1 MNLLLPTA
9 ICLLFPDQYF
19 FMKRKLTVVLLLL
32 AVFGVLAFFAVAPVV
47 AEWLFNGTRVRGPY
61 HASGR
66 GRALH
71 STLLVADMH
80 ADTLLWDRD
89 VLVRSARGHVD
100 VPRLAEGGVA
110 LQFFTVVSHTPYAPK
125 YDVNPEGLDGV
136 TAIAIAERWPVRALG
151 SLRARALY
159 QARKLNEAAQTS
171 GGRFVVIRTAADL
184 AGFVERRRSEPQ
196 LVAGLLGIEGAYPL
210 EGDVNNVDVLFD
222 AGFRMMAPTHFY
234 DNEWGGSAHG
244 VNKTGLTEKGREMVR
259 RMEAR
264 GMLVDLA
271 HASAA
276 TIDDVVAV
284 ATRPLVVSHTGV
296 KGTCDN
302 NRNLS
307 DEQLRKIAAKG
318 GVIGIGYWDTA
329 TCGTDARAVARA
341 IRHAANVV
349 GVEHVALGSD
359 FDGAVTEPF
368 DTTGVVLVTDA
379 LLAEGFNEEEVGRIM
394 GGNVFRL
401 LAETLPR

>member
-1 MNLLLPTA
+1 
-9 ICLLFPDQYF
+9 
-19 FMKRKLTVVLLLL
+19 MKRKLLVVLLLL
-32 AVFGVLAFFAVAPVV
+32 AVLGVVAFFTVVPVL

-61 HASGR
+61 GAAER
-66 GRALH
+66 ARALH
-71 STLLVADMH
+71 ARLLVADMH
-80 ADTLLWDRD
+80 ADTLLWGRD
-89 VLVRSARGHVD
+89 PLARSGRGHVD
-100 VPRLAEGGVA
+100 VPRLVEGGVA
-110 LQFFTVVSHTPYAPK
+110 LQFFTVVSHTPYVSN
-125 YDVNPEGLDGV
+125 YESNPEGLDGV
-136 TAIAIAERWPVRALG
+136 TALALAERWPLGAVR
-151 SLRARALY
+151 SLRERALY
-159 QARKLNEAAQTS
+159 QARKLQDAAARS
-171 GGRFVVIRTAADL
+171 GGRFVVIRTAGDL
-184 AGFVERRRSEPQ
+184 ARFVERRRGDPQ
-196 LVAGLLGIEGAYPL
+196 LVAGLLGVEGAYPL

-222 AGFRMMAPTHFY
+222 AGVRMMAPTHFY

-244 VNKTGLTEKGREMVR
+244 VGKIGLTEKGREMVR

-284 ATRPLVVSHTGV
+284 ATRPVVVSHTGV
-296 KGTCDN
+296 RGTCDN

-307 DEQLRKIAAKG
+307 DEQLRKIASKG
-318 GVIGIGYWDTA
+318 GVIGIGYWDAA

-341 IRHAANVV
+341 IRHAVDVV
-349 GVEHVALGSD
+349 GVRAVALGSD
-359 FDGAVTEPF
+359 FDGAVKEPF

-379 LLAEGFNEEEVGRIM
+379 LLAEGFTEEEVGAIM

>member
-1 MNLLLPTA
+1 
-9 ICLLFPDQYF
+9 
-19 FMKRKLTVVLLLL
+19 MKRKLPAVLLLL
-32 AVFGVLAFFAVAPVV
+32 AVFGVLAFFTVAPVV

-61 HASGR
+61 RVSER

-71 STLLVADMH
+71 ATLLVADMH

-89 VLVRSARGHVD
+89 LLTRSVRGHVD

-125 YDVNPEGLDGV
+125 YDINPEGFDGV
-136 TAIAIAERWPVRALG
+136 TAIAFAERWPLRTLR

-159 QARKLNEAAQTS
+159 QARKLNEAAQAS

-184 AGFVERRRSEPQ
+184 ARFVERRRSDPQ
-196 LVAGLLGIEGAYPL
+196 LVAGLLGLEGAYPL
-210 EGDVNNVDVLFD
+210 EGDVAGVDALFD
-222 AGFRMMAPTHFY
+222 AGFRMLAPAHFY

-244 VNKTGLTEKGREMVR
+244 VNKSGLTEKGRELVR

-271 HASAA
+271 HASES

-296 KGTCDN
+296 RGTCDN

-349 GVEHVALGSD
+349 GVRAVALGSD

-368 DTTGVVLVTDA
+368 DTTGVVLITDA
-379 LLAEGFNEEEVGRIM
+379 LLEEGFTEEEIGQIM

-401 LAETLPR
+401 LSETLPR

>member
-1 MNLLLPTA
+1 
-9 ICLLFPDQYF
+9 
-19 FMKRKLTVVLLLL
+19 MKRKLPALLLLLL
-32 AVFGVLAFFAVAPVV
+32 AVVGVMAFFTVVPVV

-61 HASGR
+61 RASER

-71 STLLVADMH
+71 ARLLVADMH

-89 VLVRSARGHVD
+89 VLTRSARGHVD

-110 LQFFTVVSHTPYAPK
+110 LQFFTVVSHTPYSPK
-125 YDVNPEGLDGV
+125 YDTNPEKLDGI
-136 TAIAIAERWPVRALG
+136 TAVALAERWPPRTLR
-151 SLRARALY
+151 SLRERALY
-159 QARKLNEAAQTS
+159 QARKLNDAAERS
-171 GGRFVVIRTAADL
+171 GGRLVVIRTAGDL
-184 AGFVERRRSEPQ
+184 ARFVERRKADPQ
-196 LVAGLLGIEGAYPL
+196 LVAGLLGAEGAYPL
-210 EGDVNNVDVLFD
+210 EGDVKNVDVLFD

-244 VNKTGLTEKGREMVR
+244 VNKIGLTEKGREMVR

-296 KGTCDN
+296 RGTCDN

-307 DEQLRKIAAKG
+307 DEQLRKIASKG

-329 TCGTDARAVARA
+329 TCGSDARAVARA
-341 IRHAANVV
+341 IRHASEVV

-359 FDGAVTEPF
+359 FDGSVTEPF

-379 LLAEGFNEEEVGRIM
+379 LLEAGFTDEEVAAIM

>member
-1 MNLLLPTA
+1 
-9 ICLLFPDQYF
+9 
-19 FMKRKLTVVLLLL
+19 MKRKLPFVLLLL
-32 AVFGVLAFFAVAPVV
+32 AVLGALAFFTVAPSV
-47 AEWLFNGTRVRGPY
+47 AEWLFNGTRARGPY
-61 HASGR
+61 RASER

-71 STLLVADMH
+71 AKLLVADMH

-89 VLVRSARGHVD
+89 VLARSARGHVD

-110 LQFFTVVSHTPYAPK
+110 LQFFTVVSHTPYAAN
-125 YDVNPEGLDGV
+125 YDSNPEGLDAV
-136 TAIAIAERWPVRALG
+136 TAIAFAERWPLRSLG
-151 SLRARALY
+151 SLRERALY
-159 QARKLNEAAQTS
+159 QSRKLNEAAQRS
-171 GGRFVVIRTAADL
+171 GGRFTVIKTADDL
-184 AGFVERRRSEPQ
+184 ARFVERRRSDPQ

-210 EGDVNNVDVLFD
+210 EGNVANVDVLFD

-244 VNKTGLTEKGREMVR
+244 VGKSGLTEKGREMVR

-276 TIDDVVAV
+276 TIDDVVEV
-284 ATRPLVVSHTGV
+284 STRPLVVSHTGV

-318 GVIGIGYWDTA
+318 GVVGIGYWDAA
-329 TCGTDARAVARA
+329 TCGVDARAVARA
-341 IRHAANVV
+341 IRHAANVI

-379 LLAEGFNEEEVGRIM
+379 LLAEGFTDEEVGAIM

-401 LAETLPR
+401 LSETLPR

>member
-1 MNLLLPTA
+1 M
-9 ICLLFPDQYF
+9 
-19 FMKRKLTVVLLLL
+19 L
-32 AVFGVLAFFAVAPVV
+32 AVLGALALFAVAPAA
-47 AEWLFNGTRVRGPY
+47 AEWWLNGTRVRGAY
-61 HASGR
+61 RASER

-71 STLLVADMH
+71 ASLLVADMH

-89 VLVRSARGHVD
+89 VLARSARGHVD

-110 LQFFTVVSHTPYAPK
+110 LQFFTVVTKTPYSAN
-125 YDVNPEGLDGV
+125 YDSNPEGLDGV
-136 TAIAIAERWPVRALG
+136 TAIAVTERWPLRAVG
-151 SLRARALY
+151 SLRERALY
-159 QARKLNEAAQTS
+159 QARKLREAAGRS
-171 GGRFVVIRTAADL
+171 GGSLVLIRTSEDL
-184 AGFVERRRSEPQ
+184 ARFVERRKEDPRA
-196 LVAGLLGIEGAYPL
+196 VAGVLGIEGAHAL
-210 EGDVNNVDVLFD
+210 DGDAGNVDALFD

-244 VNKTGLTEKGREMVR
+244 VGKTGLSEKGRELVR

-276 TIDDVVAV
+276 MIDDVVAV

-296 KGTCDN
+296 RGTCDN
-302 NRNLS
+302 GRNLS
-307 DEQLRKIAAKG
+307 DEQLRKIASKG
-318 GVIGIGYWDTA
+318 GVIGIGYWDAA

-359 FDGAVTEPF
+359 FDGAVTVPF

-379 LLAEGFNEEEVGRIM
+379 LLAEGFTDEEVGAIM

>member
-1 MNLLLPTA
+1 
-9 ICLLFPDQYF
+9 
-19 FMKRKLTVVLLLL
+19 MKRKLPAVLLLL
-32 AVFGVLAFFAVAPVV
+32 AVLGVLAFFTVVPVV
-47 AEWLFNGTRVRGPY
+47 AEWLFNVTRVRGPY
-61 HASGR
+61 RASGR
-66 GRALH
+66 AGALH
-71 STLLVADMH
+71 ARLLVADMH

-89 VLVRSARGHVD
+89 VLARSERGHVD

-110 LQFFTVVSHTPYAPK
+110 LQFFTVVSHTPYFPK
-125 YDVNPEGLDGV
+125 YDSNPEELDGV
-136 TAIAIAERWPVRALG
+136 TAIAVAGRWPLRSVR
-151 SLRARALY
+151 SLRERALY
-159 QARKLNEAAQTS
+159 QARKLKEAAERS
-171 GGRFVVIRTAADL
+171 SGRFVVIRTVDDL
-184 AGFVERRRSEPQ
+184 ARFVERRRSDPQ
-196 LVAGLLGIEGAYPL
+196 LVAGLLGAEGAYPL
-210 EGDVNNVDVLFD
+210 EGNVNNVDVLFD
-222 AGFRMMAPTHFY
+222 AGFRMLAPTHFY

-244 VNKTGLTEKGREMVR
+244 VNKGGLTEKGRELVR

-271 HASAA
+271 HASEA
-276 TIDDVVAV
+276 TFEDVVAV
-284 ATRPLVVSHTGV
+284 ANRPLIVSHTGV

-307 DEQLRKIAAKG
+307 DEQLRKVAAKG
-318 GVIGIGYWDTA
+318 GVIGIGYWEAA

-349 GVEHVALGSD
+349 GVAHVALGSD

-368 DTTGVVLVTDA
+368 DTRGVVLVTEA
-379 LLAEGFNEEEVGRIM
+379 LLEEGFTEEEVGAIM

>member
-1 MNLLLPTA
+1 
-9 ICLLFPDQYF
+9 
-19 FMKRKLTVVLLLL
+19 MKRKLPFVLLLL
-32 AVFGVLAFFAVAPVV
+32 AVLVALAFFTVAPTV

-61 HASGR
+61 HASER

-71 STLLVADMH
+71 ATLLVADMH

-89 VLVRSARGHVD
+89 VLARSARGHVD

-110 LQFFTVVSHTPYAPK
+110 LQFFTVVSKTPYAAN
-125 YDVNPEGLDGV
+125 YDSNPEGLDGV
-136 TAIAIAERWPVRALG
+136 TAIAFAERWPLRALR
-151 SLRARALY
+151 SLRERALY
-159 QARKLNEAAQTS
+159 QARKLNEAATRS
-171 GGRFVVIRTAADL
+171 GGRFTVIRTADDL
-184 AGFVERRRSEPQ
+184 ARFVERRKSDPQ
-196 LVAGLLGIEGAYPL
+196 LVAGLLGLEGAYPL
-210 EGDVNNVDVLFD
+210 EGDVAGVDALFD

-244 VNKTGLTEKGREMVR
+244 VNKTGLTDKGREMVR

-276 TIDDVVAV
+276 TITDVVAV
-284 ATRPLVVSHTGV
+284 STRPLVVSHTGV
-296 KGTCDN
+296 RGTCDN

-307 DEQLRKIAAKG
+307 DEQLRKIATKG
-318 GVIGIGYWDTA
+318 GVVGIGYWDAA
-329 TCGTDARAVARA
+329 TCGLDAHAVARA
-341 IRHAANVV
+341 IRHAANVI

-379 LLAEGFNEEEVGRIM
+379 LLEEGFNEEEVSAIM

>member
-1 MNLLLPTA
+1 
-9 ICLLFPDQYF
+9 
-19 FMKRKLTVVLLLL
+19 MKRKFAAVLLLLLL
-32 AVFGVLAFFAVAPVV
+32 AVLGVLAFFTVVPVV
-47 AEWLFNGTRVRGPY
+47 AERLLNGTRVRGPY
-61 HASGR
+61 RASER
-66 GRALH
+66 ARALH
-71 STLLVADMH
+71 TRLLVADMH

-89 VLVRSARGHVD
+89 VLARSERGHVD

-110 LQFFTVVSHTPYAPK
+110 LQFFTVVSHTPYFSN
-125 YDVNPEGLDGV
+125 YDSNPEGLDGI
-136 TAIAIAERWPVRALG
+136 TAIAVAERWPLRSVR
-151 SLRARALY
+151 SLRERALY
-159 QARKLNEAAQTS
+159 QARKLEEAARRS
-171 GGRFVVIRTAADL
+171 GGRFFVIRSADDL
-184 AGFVERRRSEPQ
+184 ARFVERRRGDPR
-196 LVAGLLGIEGAYPL
+196 LVAGLLGLEGAYPL

-222 AGFRMMAPTHFY
+222 AGFRMLAPTHFY

-244 VNKTGLTEKGREMVR
+244 VNKTGLTEKGRELVR
-259 RMEAR
+259 RAEAR

-284 ATRPLVVSHTGV
+284 ATRPLIVSHTGV

-307 DEQLRKIAAKG
+307 DEQLRKIASKG
-318 GVIGIGYWDTA
+318 GVIGIGYWEAA
-329 TCGTDARAVARA
+329 TCGQDARAVARA

-359 FDGAVTEPF
+359 FDGSVTEPF
-368 DTTGVVLVTDA
+368 DTTGVMLITDA
-379 LLAEGFNEEEVGRIM
+379 LLEEGFGEEEVGAIM

>member
-1 MNLLLPTA
+1 
-9 ICLLFPDQYF
+9 
-19 FMKRKLTVVLLLL
+19 MKRKLPAVLILL
-32 AVFGVLAFFAVAPVV
+32 AVVGVLAFFTVAPVV

-61 HASGR
+61 RASER

-71 STLLVADMH
+71 ARLLVADMH
-80 ADTLLWDRD
+80 ADTLLWNRD
-89 VLVRSARGHVD
+89 VLARSERGHVD

-125 YDVNPEGLDGV
+125 YDTNPEGLDGV
-136 TAIAIAERWPVRALG
+136 TAIAVASRWPLRSVR
-151 SLRARALY
+151 SMRQRALY
-159 QARKLNEAAQTS
+159 QARKLNEAAGRS
-171 GGRFVVIRTAADL
+171 GGRLSVIRTAGDL
-184 AGFVERRRSEPQ
+184 ARFVERRRSDPQ
-196 LVAGLLGIEGAYPL
+196 LIAGLLGLEGAYPL

-222 AGFRMMAPTHFY
+222 AGFRMLAPTHFY

-244 VNKTGLTEKGREMVR
+244 VGKGGLTEKGREMVR
-259 RMEAR
+259 RAEAR

-271 HASAA
+271 HASEQ
-276 TIDDVVAV
+276 TFDDVVAV
-284 ATRPLVVSHTGV
+284 STRPLVVSHTGV
-296 KGTCDN
+296 RGTCDN

-307 DEQLRKIAAKG
+307 DEQLRKIASKG
-318 GVIGIGYWDTA
+318 GVIGIGYWETA
-329 TCGTDARAVARA
+329 TCGGEARAVARA

-368 DTTGVVLVTDA
+368 DTTGVVLITDA
-379 LLAEGFNEEEVGRIM
+379 LLEEGFNEEEIGAIM

>member
-1 MNLLLPTA
+1 
-9 ICLLFPDQYF
+9 
-19 FMKRKLTVVLLLL
+19 MKKKLAVVSLLLL
-32 AVFGVLAFFAVAPVV
+32 AVLGVLALFAVAPVV
-47 AEWLFNGTRVRGPY
+47 AEWVLNGTRVRGPY
-61 HASGR
+61 RASER

-71 STLLVADMH
+71 ARLLVADMH

-89 VLVRSARGHVD
+89 VLARSERGHAD

-110 LQFFTVVSHTPYAPK
+110 LQFFTVVTRTPYSPK
-125 YDVNPEGLDGV
+125 YDTNPEGLDGV
-136 TAIAIAERWPVRALG
+136 TAIALAERWPLRSLG
-151 SLRARALY
+151 SLRERALY
-159 QARKLNEAAQTS
+159 QARKLHDAAARS
-171 GGRFVVIRTAADL
+171 GGRLSVIKTAADL
-184 AGFVERRRSEPQ
+184 ARFVERRRGDPH
-196 LVAGLLGIEGAYPL
+196 LVAGLLGLEGAYPL
-210 EGDVNNVDVLFD
+210 EGDVNNVDALFD
-222 AGFRMMAPTHFY
+222 AGFRMIAPTHFY

-244 VNKTGLTEKGREMVR
+244 VAKPGLTEKGREMVR
-259 RMEAR
+259 RAEAR

-271 HASAA
+271 HASEQ
-276 TIDDVVAV
+276 TFDDVVAL

-307 DEQLRKIAAKG
+307 DEQLRKIASKG
-318 GVIGIGYWDTA
+318 GVVGIGYWDAA
-329 TCGTDARAVARA
+329 TCGADARAVARA

-349 GVEHVALGSD
+349 GVAHVALGSD

-379 LLAEGFNEEEVGRIM
+379 LLEEGFTDEEVGAIM

>member
-1 MNLLLPTA
+1 
-9 ICLLFPDQYF
+9 
-19 FMKRKLTVVLLLL
+19 MKRKLLAVLLLLL
-32 AVFGVLAFFAVAPVV
+32 AVLGVLAFFAVAPSV
-47 AEWLFNGTRVRGPY
+47 AEWLFNVTRVRGPY
-61 HASGR
+61 HASER

-89 VLVRSARGHVD
+89 VLTRSARGHVD

-110 LQFFTVVSHTPYAPK
+110 LQFFTDDSTTPDSPQ
-125 YDVNPEGLDGV
+125 YDINPAGLDGE
-136 TAIAIAERWPVRALG
+136 TAIAVAERWPLRSLG
-151 SLRARALY
+151 SLRERALF
-159 QARKLNEAAQTS
+159 QARKLNEAAVRS
-171 GGRFVVIRTAADL
+171 GGRFVVIKTAADL
-184 AGFVERRRSEPQ
+184 ARFVERRKGDPQ
-196 LVAGLLGIEGAYPL
+196 LVAGLLGLEGAYPL
-210 EGDVNNVDVLFD
+210 EGDVSNVDVLFD
-222 AGFRMMAPTHFY
+222 AGFRMLAPAHFY

-318 GVIGIGYWDTA
+318 GVIGIGFWDTA

-349 GVEHVALGSD
+349 GVRAVALGSD

-368 DTTGVVLVTDA
+368 DTTGVVLITDA
-379 LLAEGFNEEEVGRIM
+379 LLAEGFTEEEVGAIM

>member
-1 MNLLLPTA
+1 
-9 ICLLFPDQYF
+9 
-19 FMKRKLTVVLLLL
+19 MKRKLPAVLLLL
-32 AVFGVLAFFAVAPVV
+32 AVLGVLAFFTVAPVV

-61 HASGR
+61 RASGR
-66 GRALH
+66 AQALH
-71 STLLVADMH
+71 PRLLVADMH

-89 VLVRSARGHVD
+89 VLARSERGHVD

-110 LQFFTVVSHTPYAPK
+110 LQFFTVVSHTPYFGN
-125 YDVNPEGLDGV
+125 YESNPEGLDGV
-136 TAIAIAERWPVRALG
+136 TALAVAERWPLRSVR
-151 SLRARALY
+151 SLRERALY
-159 QARKLNEAAQTS
+159 QARKLNDAAARS
-171 GGRFVVIRTAADL
+171 GGRFVVIRTAGDL
-184 AGFVERRRSEPQ
+184 ARFVERRKGDPQ
-196 LVAGLLGIEGAYPL
+196 LVAGLLGAEGAYPL
-210 EGDVNNVDVLFD
+210 EGDVSNVDVLFD

-244 VNKTGLTEKGREMVR
+244 VNKIGLTERGREMVR

-271 HASAA
+271 HASAQ

-296 KGTCDN
+296 RGTCDN

-307 DEQLRKIAAKG
+307 DEQLRKIASKG
-318 GVIGIGYWDTA
+318 GVIGIGYWEAA

-341 IRHAANVV
+341 IRHAADVV

-359 FDGAVTEPF
+359 FDGSVKEPF

-379 LLAEGFNEEEVGRIM
+379 LLEEGFTEEEVGRVM

>member
-1 MNLLLPTA
+1 
-9 ICLLFPDQYF
+9 
-19 FMKRKLTVVLLLL
+19 MKRKLPAVLLLL
-32 AVFGVLAFFAVAPVV
+32 AVLGVLALFTVVPVV
-47 AEWLFNGTRVRGPY
+47 AEWLLNGTRVRGPY
-61 HASGR
+61 RVSGR

-71 STLLVADMH
+71 ATLLVADMH

-89 VLVRSARGHVD
+89 VLARSERGHVD

-110 LQFFTVVSHTPYAPK
+110 LQFFTVVSHTPYSPR
-125 YDVNPEGLDGV
+125 YDTNPEGLDGV
-136 TAIAIAERWPVRALG
+136 TAIAVAERWPLRTVR
-151 SLRARALY
+151 SLRERALY
-159 QARKLNEAAQTS
+159 QARKLDEAAGRS
-171 GGRFVVIRTAADL
+171 GGRFVVIKTASDL
-184 AGFVERRRSEPQ
+184 ARFVERRKGDPR
-196 LVAGLLGIEGAYPL
+196 LVAGLLGLEGAYPL
-210 EGDVNNVDVLFD
+210 EGDVAGVDALFD
-222 AGFRMMAPTHFY
+222 AGFRMLAPTHFY

-244 VNKTGLTEKGREMVR
+244 VGKAGLTEKGRELVR
-259 RMEAR
+259 RAEAR

-271 HASAA
+271 HASGR

-296 KGTCDN
+296 RGTCDN

-318 GVIGIGYWDTA
+318 GVIGIGYWDAA
-329 TCGTDARAVARA
+329 TCGGDARAVARA

-368 DTTGVVLVTDA
+368 DTTGVALVTDA
-379 LLAEGFNEEEVGRIM
+379 LLEEGFTEEEVGRVM

-401 LAETLPR
+401 LAEALPR

>member
-1 MNLLLPTA
+1 
-9 ICLLFPDQYF
+9 
-19 FMKRKLTVVLLLL
+19 MKRKLPFVLLLL
-32 AVFGVLAFFAVAPVV
+32 AVLVALAFFTVAPTV

-61 HASGR
+61 HASER

-71 STLLVADMH
+71 ATLLVADMH

-89 VLVRSARGHVD
+89 VLARSARGHVD

-110 LQFFTVVSHTPYAPK
+110 LQFFTVVSHTPYAAN
-125 YDVNPEGLDGV
+125 YDSNPEGLDGV
-136 TAIAIAERWPVRALG
+136 TAIAFAERWPLRALR
-151 SLRARALY
+151 SLRERALY
-159 QARKLNEAAQTS
+159 QARKLNEAATRS
-171 GGRFVVIRTAADL
+171 GGRFTVIRTAGDL
-184 AGFVERRRSEPQ
+184 TRFVERRKSDSQ

-210 EGDVNNVDVLFD
+210 EGDVANVDVLFD

-284 ATRPLVVSHTGV
+284 STRPLVVSHTGV
-296 KGTCDN
+296 RGTCDN

-318 GVIGIGYWDTA
+318 GVIGIGYWDAA
-329 TCGTDARAVARA
+329 TCGRDAHAVARA
-341 IRHAANVV
+341 IRHAANVI

-379 LLAEGFNEEEVGRIM
+379 LLEEGFTDEEVGRIM

>member
-1 MNLLLPTA
+1 
-9 ICLLFPDQYF
+9 
-19 FMKRKLTVVLLLL
+19 MKRKLTAVLLLL
-32 AVFGVLAFFAVAPVV
+32 AVLGVLAFFAVAPVV
-47 AEWLFNGTRVRGPY
+47 AEWVLNGTRARGPY
-61 HASGR
+61 RASER

-71 STLLVADMH
+71 AGLLVADMH

-89 VLVRSARGHVD
+89 VLVRSERGHVD

-110 LQFFTVVSHTPYAPK
+110 LQFFTVVTTTPYAPR
-125 YDVNPEGLDGV
+125 YDTNPEGLDGV
-136 TAIAIAERWPVRALG
+136 TAIALAERWPPRALR
-151 SLRARALY
+151 SLRERALY
-159 QARKLNEAAQTS
+159 QARKLHEAAARS
-171 GGRFVVIRTAADL
+171 GGRLVVIKTADDL
-184 AGFVERRRSEPQ
+184 ARFVERRRSDPR
-196 LVAGLLGIEGAYPL
+196 LVAGLLGLEGAYPL
-210 EGDVNNVDVLFD
+210 EGDAANVDVLFD
-222 AGFRMMAPTHFY
+222 AGFRMLAPTHFY

-244 VNKTGLTEKGREMVR
+244 VGKTGLSEKGREMVR
-259 RMEAR
+259 RAEGR

-271 HASAA
+271 HASGQ

-307 DEQLRKIAAKG
+307 DEQLRQIASKG
-318 GVIGIGYWDTA
+318 GVIGIGYWDAA
-329 TCGTDARAVARA
+329 TCGGDARAVARA

-349 GVEHVALGSD
+349 GVRAVALGSD

-379 LLAEGFNEEEVGRIM
+379 LLAEGFTEEEVGAVM

>member
-1 MNLLLPTA
+1 
-9 ICLLFPDQYF
+9 
-19 FMKRKLTVVLLLL
+19 MKRKLVAVLLLL
-32 AVFGVLAFFAVAPVV
+32 AVLGVLAFFSVAPVV
-47 AEWLFNGTRVRGPY
+47 AEWVLNRTRVYGPY
-61 HASGR
+61 RASGR
-66 GRALH
+66 ARALH
-71 STLLVADMH
+71 ARLLVADMH

-89 VLVRSARGHVD
+89 VLARSERGHLD
-100 VPRLAEGGVA
+100 VPRLAEGGVS

-125 YDVNPEGLDGV
+125 YDTNPEGLDGV
-136 TAIAIAERWPVRALG
+136 TAIAVAERWPLRSVR
-151 SLRARALY
+151 SLRERALY
-159 QARKLNEAAQTS
+159 QARKLNDAAGRS
-171 GGRFVVIRTAADL
+171 GGWFVVIKSAGDL
-184 AGFVERRRSEPQ
+184 ARFVERRRGDPRV
-196 LVAGLLGIEGAYPL
+196 VAGLLGLEGAYPL
-210 EGDVNNVDVLFD
+210 EGDVSNVDVLFD
-222 AGFRMMAPTHFY
+222 AGFRMIAPVHFY

-244 VNKTGLTEKGREMVR
+244 VGKTGLTEKGREMVR
-259 RMEAR
+259 RAEAR

-307 DEQLRKIAAKG
+307 DEQLRKIASKG

-341 IRHAANVV
+341 VRHAADVG

-359 FDGAVTEPF
+359 FDGSVTEPF

-379 LLAEGFNEEEVGRIM
+379 LLEEGFTEEEVAAVM

>member
-1 MNLLLPTA
+1 
-9 ICLLFPDQYF
+9 
-19 FMKRKLTVVLLLL
+19 MKRKLIAVLLLL
-32 AVFGVLAFFAVAPVV
+32 AVLGVLALFAVAPVV
-47 AEWLFNGTRVRGPY
+47 AEWVLNGTRARGPY
-61 HASGR
+61 RASER

-71 STLLVADMH
+71 ARLLVADMH

-89 VLVRSARGHVD
+89 LLARSERGHVD
-100 VPRLAEGGVA
+100 VPRLSEGGVA
-110 LQFFTVVSHTPYAPK
+110 LQFFTVVSTTPYSPQ
-125 YDVNPEGLDGV
+125 YDTNPEGLDGV
-136 TAIAIAERWPVRALG
+136 TAIALAERWPLGALR

-159 QARKLNEAAQTS
+159 QARKLEEAAARS
-171 GGRFVVIRTAADL
+171 GGRLSVIKTAGDL
-184 AGFVERRRSEPQ
+184 ARFVERRRGDPR
-196 LVAGLLGIEGAYPL
+196 LVAGLLGMEGAYPL

-222 AGFRMMAPTHFY
+222 AGFRMIAPTHFY

-244 VNKTGLTEKGREMVR
+244 VGKTGLTEKGREMVR
-259 RMEAR
+259 RAEAR

-271 HASAA
+271 HASGQ

-318 GVIGIGYWDTA
+318 GVIGIGYWDAA
-329 TCGTDARAVARA
+329 TCGRDARAVARA
-341 IRHAANVV
+341 VRHAANVV

-359 FDGAVTEPF
+359 FDGAVTAPF
-368 DTTGVVLVTDA
+368 DATGVVLVTDA
-379 LLAEGFNEEEVGRIM
+379 LLEEGFTEEEVGAIM

>member
-1 MNLLLPTA
+1 
-9 ICLLFPDQYF
+9 
-19 FMKRKLTVVLLLL
+19 MKRKLPAVLLLLL
-32 AVFGVLAFFAVAPVV
+32 AVVGVLALFTVAPVV

-61 HASGR
+61 RASER

-71 STLLVADMH
+71 ASLLVADMH

-89 VLVRSARGHVD
+89 VLARSERGHVD

-110 LQFFTVVSHTPYAPK
+110 LQFFTVVTKTPYAAN
-125 YDVNPEGLDGV
+125 YDSNPEGLDGV
-136 TAIAIAERWPVRALG
+136 TAIAVAERWPLRALRG
-151 SLRARALY
+151 LRERALY
-159 QARKLNEAAQTS
+159 QARKLDEAAGRS
-171 GGRFVVIRTAADL
+171 GGRLVVIRTAGDL
-184 AGFVERRRSEPQ
+184 ARFVERRRGDPQ
-196 LVAGLLGIEGAYPL
+196 LVAGLLGLEGASPL
-210 EGDVNNVDVLFD
+210 EGDAAGVDALFD

-271 HASAA
+271 HASER

-284 ATRPLVVSHTGV
+284 STRPLVVSHTGV

-307 DEQLRKIAAKG
+307 DEQLHKIAAKG
-318 GVIGIGYWDTA
+318 GVIGIGYWDAA
-329 TCGTDARAVARA
+329 TCGGDARAVARA
-341 IRHAANVV
+341 IRHAADVV
-349 GVEHVALGSD
+349 GVRAVALGSD

-379 LLAEGFNEEEVGRIM
+379 LLEEGFTDEEVGAVM

>member
-1 MNLLLPTA
+1 
-9 ICLLFPDQYF
+9 
-19 FMKRKLTVVLLLL
+19 MKRKLPFVLLLL
-32 AVFGVLAFFAVAPVV
+32 AVLGALAFFTVAPSV

-61 HASGR
+61 RASER

-71 STLLVADMH
+71 ATLLVADMH

-89 VLVRSARGHVD
+89 VLARSARGHVD
-100 VPRLAEGGVA
+100 VPRLVEGGVA
-110 LQFFTVVSHTPYAPK
+110 LQFFTVVSHTPYAPN
-125 YDVNPEGLDGV
+125 YESNPEGLDGV
-136 TAIAIAERWPVRALG
+136 TAIAFAERWPLGALR
-151 SLRARALY
+151 SLRERALY
-159 QARKLNEAAQTS
+159 QSRKLHEAAQRS
-171 GGRFVVIRTAADL
+171 GGRFVIIKTPDDL
-184 AGFVERRRSEPQ
+184 ARFVERRKGDPR
-196 LVAGLLGIEGAYPL
+196 LVAGLLGAEGAYPL

-244 VNKTGLTEKGREMVR
+244 VGKTGLTEKGREMVR

-284 ATRPLVVSHTGV
+284 STRPIVVSHTGV

-318 GVIGIGYWDTA
+318 GVIGIGYWDAA
-329 TCGTDARAVARA
+329 TCGRDARAVARA
-341 IRHAANVV
+341 IRHAAKVV

-368 DTTGVVLVTDA
+368 DATGVVLVTDA
-379 LLAEGFNEEEVGRIM
+379 LLEEGFTEEEVGRIM

>member
-1 MNLLLPTA
+1 
-9 ICLLFPDQYF
+9 
-19 FMKRKLTVVLLLL
+19 MKRKLAVLLLLLL
-32 AVFGVLAFFAVAPVV
+32 AVLGVLAFFTVGPVV
-47 AEWLFNGTRVRGPY
+47 AEWLLNGTRVRGPY
-61 HASGR
+61 GASER

-71 STLLVADMH
+71 SRLLVADMH

-89 VLVRSARGHVD
+89 VLARSERGHVD

-110 LQFFTVVSHTPYAPK
+110 LQFFTVVSHTPYFGN
-125 YDVNPEGLDGV
+125 YDSNPEGLDGV
-136 TAIAIAERWPVRALG
+136 TAIAVAERWPLRSVR
-151 SLRARALY
+151 SLRERALY
-159 QARKLNEAAQTS
+159 QARKLKEAAARS
-171 GGRFVVIRTAADL
+171 GGRFVVIKTADDL
-184 AGFVERRRSEPQ
+184 ARFVERRRSDPQ
-196 LVAGLLGIEGAYPL
+196 LVAGLLGLEGAYPL

-222 AGFRMMAPTHFY
+222 AGFRMLAPTHFY

-259 RMEAR
+259 RAEAR

-271 HASAA
+271 HASEQ
-276 TIDDVVAV
+276 TFEDVVAV

-302 NRNLS
+302 RRNLS

-318 GVIGIGYWDTA
+318 GVIGIGYWDAA
-329 TCGTDARAVARA
+329 TCGRDARAVARA
-341 IRHAANVV
+341 VRHAASVV

-368 DTTGVVLVTDA
+368 DTTGVVLITDA
-379 LLAEGFNEEEVGRIM
+379 LLAEGFTDAEVGAVM